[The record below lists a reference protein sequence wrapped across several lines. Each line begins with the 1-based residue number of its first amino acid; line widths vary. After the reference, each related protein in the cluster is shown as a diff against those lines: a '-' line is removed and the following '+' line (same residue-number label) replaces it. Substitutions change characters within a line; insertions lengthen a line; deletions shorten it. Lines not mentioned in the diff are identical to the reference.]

1 MCTILL
7 SNGVDVDLSSLFDSE
22 TNDDSVTVD
31 DQCNVQCGNI
41 DVDEVSK
48 DLVTVNHSFEEYV
61 VPLSVSRF
69 QIK

>member
-1 MCTILL
+1 M
-7 SNGVDVDLSSLFDSE
+7 
-22 TNDDSVTVD
+22 D